1 MRYFYLLFIL
11 VLCGCSPLDV
21 NSAQEEVS
29 RFHDFYQS
37 GKYIELYNGASKTLQ
52 ESISESDFVNVL
64 KRAEVTDLGK
74 FQKTTLKSQKKVKHL
89 IGSDEVVLIYA
100 SVYSKRIVQ
109 EIFVFE
115 KIKGNM
121 KLKGYKYDSI
131 N

>member
-1 MRYFYLLFIL
+1 MRCLYLLFIL

-29 RFHDFYQS
+29 RFHDFYQR
-37 GKYIELYNGASKTLQ
+37 GKYIDLYNGASKTLQ
-52 ESISESDFVNVL
+52 ESISESDFINVL

-74 FQKTTLKSQKKVKHL
+74 FQKTTLKSEKKIKHL
-89 IGSDEVVLIYA
+89 IGSDEVVLIYT

-109 EIFVFE
+109 ETFAFE
-115 KIKGNM
+115 KTNESM